1 MSERLGGRKR
11 EREQRVCLKIGSQSN
26 KTDVEIKTQKNAK
39 IETHIYVVHTIWDTY
54 TKKLLVISFILSN

>member
-1 MSERLGGRKR
+1 M
-11 EREQRVCLKIGSQSN
+11 CLKIGSQSN